1 MRQYLLLFMGL
12 FVLQSARVQA
22 VELSTSALKPSPL
35 DPTGYQRAFSFG
47 GWQATYYFVADLR
60 KGELMTQLSF

>member
-12 FVLQSARVQA
+12 LVLQSARVQA

-35 DPTGYQRAFSFG
+35 DPTGAIINAPLLPS
-47 GWQATYYFVADLR
+47 TL
-60 KGELMTQLSF
+60 